1 MGKYA
6 EWFAAEEARE
16 SESKVIVLPVR
27 DRVLLNGWTS
37 AEMRLYC
44 RLRVEDAV
52 RTHRCHKK

>member
-16 SESKVIVLPVR
+16 SESKVIVLPVQ

-44 RLRVEDAV
+44 RLRVEDMDE
-52 RTHRCHKK
+52 